1 LYGPFSSVPAVNR
14 ALGLIVVAALAG
26 ALTSCGAEESDLLTE
41 DSVRECLADHGM
53 GAEPREA
60 EASGPPVYLSTAPDF
75 SAYSRDGTRVDVVV
89 QGTAAKA
96 ERTAADVRG
105 AMLPLGISDANQRV
119 VTKQNVVAVF
129 ADSPSREEREAVSA
143 CLG

>member
-1 LYGPFSSVPAVNR
+1 VNR
-14 ALGLIVVAALAG
+14 ALGLIAAAALAG
-26 ALTSCGAEESDLLTE
+26 LLASCGDDESDLLAE

-53 GAEPREA
+53 GAKPRGG

-75 SAYSRDGTRVDVVV
+75 SAYSRAGTRVDVVV
-89 QGTAAKA
+89 QGTDAKA

-105 AMLPLGISDANQRV
+105 AMLPLGISDADQRV
-119 VTKQNVVAVF
+119 VAKQNVVTVF